1 VGAPGGSYALCLG
14 APAGVRHAGS
24 ASENGCYVKLT
35 RTKER
40 VTAAGGPLV
49 LAIPALLAAK
59 KSTTAF
65 GLSTSAASSSDALM
79 SPIA

>member
-1 VGAPGGSYALCLG
+1 MTSVWKKSSSLNSSDSLCLG
-14 APAGVRHAGS
+14 APAGVWHAGS

-49 LAIPALLAAK
+49 LAIP
-59 KSTTAF
+59 S
-65 GLSTSAASSSDALM
+65 M
-79 SPIA
+79 